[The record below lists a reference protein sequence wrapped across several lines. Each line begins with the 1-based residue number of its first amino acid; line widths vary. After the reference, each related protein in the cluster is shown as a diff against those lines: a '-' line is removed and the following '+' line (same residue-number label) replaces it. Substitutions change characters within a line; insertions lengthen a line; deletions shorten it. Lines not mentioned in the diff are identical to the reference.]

1 MNPLT
6 QYRLNETSLSP
17 VRGKGMVSCKLF
29 DFLNLGINNEYVTFG
44 IHKGVSGNDIPNI
57 KASVCK
63 ASFICG
69 FLKTKC
75 RHIRFNHNHRSRMC
89 ISYSWLANYWL
100 YGTPIKACKSM
111 KAISCVREYLVVH
124 QNLSEQGNYAST
136 VQKIVH
142 FINSICRYIGVVF
155 ITAGPGDS
163 KIEYLHHG
171 NPKPMFL
178 CHLLSSTLL
187 GIEVCH
193 ICLANST
200 LRFIYCAKSFEFI
213 GDCCDTAIFR
223 ILRSVTS
230 L

>member
-1 MNPLT
+1 MRHLT
-6 QYRLNETSLSP
+6 PYLLNETSLS
-17 VRGKGMVSCKLF
+17 VTGRGRVLSKLF
-29 DFLNLGINNEYVTFG
+29 DFLYFRINNEDVTFG
-44 IHKGVSGNDIPNI
+44 IHKSVSGNNIPNFI
-57 KASVCK
+57 TSVSE

-69 FLKTKC
+69 FLKTEC
-75 RHIRFNHNHRSRMC
+75 RHIHFNHNHRSRMC
-89 ISYSWLANYWL
+89 IRYSWLANYRL

-111 KAISCVREYLVVH
+111 ETICCVRKYLVVH
-124 QNLSEQGNYAST
+124 QNLPKQGDYAST

-142 FINSICRYIGVVF
+142 FINGICRYIGVVF
-155 ITAGPGDS
+155 ITARPRDS

-171 NPKPMFL
+171 NPKSMLL
-178 CHLLSSTLL
+178 CHLLSDTLL

-193 ICLANST
+193 IWLANST

>member
-1 MNPLT
+1 M
-6 QYRLNETSLSP
+6 
-17 VRGKGMVSCKLF
+17 RGMGMVLCKLF
-29 DFLNLGINNEYVTFG
+29 DFLYFSINNEDVTFG
-44 IHKGVSGNDIPNI
+44 IYKGISGNNIPYFI
-57 KASVCK
+57 TSVCK

-89 ISYSWLANYWL
+89 IRYSWLANYRL

-111 KAISCVREYLVVH
+111 ETISCFREYLIVH
-124 QNLSEQGNYAST
+124 QNLPKQGNYAST

-155 ITAGPGDS
+155 ITAGPRNS

-171 NPKPMFL
+171 NPKPMLL
-178 CHLLSSTLL
+178 CHLLCSTLL

-223 ILRSVTS
+223 ILRSCHS
-230 L
+230 P

>member
-1 MNPLT
+1 
-6 QYRLNETSLSP
+6 
-17 VRGKGMVSCKLF
+17 MVLCKLLDSF
-29 DFLNLGINNEYVTFG
+29 YFRINNEDVTFC
-44 IHKGVSGNDIPNI
+44 INKGVSWNNIPNFI
-57 KASVCK
+57 ASVCK

-89 ISYSWLANYWL
+89 ICYSWLANYRL
-100 YGTPIKACKSM
+100 YGTPIKTCKSM
-111 KAISCVREYLVVH
+111 EAISCVRKYLVVH
-124 QNLSEQGNYAST
+124 QNLPKQGNYAST

-142 FINSICRYIGVVF
+142 FINGISRYIGIVF
-155 ITAGPGDS
+155 ITAGSRDS

-171 NPKPMFL
+171 NPKPMLL
-178 CHLLSSTLL
+178 CHQLCSTLL

-213 GDCCDTAIFR
+213 GDCCDAAIFR